1 MKTNTETKSKTKAK
15 IDTGKKPLLSRY
27 VWRWPLLINIMALIG
42 IIAALVGHDWLDIL
56 SWFCLGTSVALIV
69 YAYYFATSDK

>member
-1 MKTNTETKSKTKAK
+1 MKTNTETKSK
-15 IDTGKKPLLSRY
+15 IETGKKPLLSRY

-42 IIAALVGHDWLDIL
+42 IIAALVGHYWLDML
-56 SWFCLGTSVALIV
+56 SWFCLGTSVALIF